1 MGLGELFA
9 TALRALGSHK
19 LRSGLTLF
27 GVVVGVMTVVT
38 VVSAISGLNEFVAT
52 NLVNLN
58 PDVLVFTRYGILR
71 SRNEFVLA
79 NRRKPLTV
87 LDLRLVEANCR
98 SCAAVGAQAGQSA
111 AVKSGNRKLGGVE
124 VTGYSANVVS
134 MLNLDLE
141 AGRFFSPTEEEHAA
155 PVAII
160 GADVKDEIFPDLD
173 PINRMIFVHGFP
185 MRVIGVQKR
194 LGKMLGQARDK
205 VLFVPITFLN
215 KVLSGDRGLAILVR
229 PQDGMAGLDRVQ
241 DEVRTIL
248 RSARKTR
255 FKADDPFGVV
265 GSKAVA
271 ALWQSLTQ
279 GAYFMMIIVSGMSLV
294 VGAIVIANI
303 MFVSVVERTRE
314 IGLRKALGARSKDIR
329 RQFLLEST
337 LLSLSGGMAGVA
349 LGALA
354 SATISL
360 LLFPVAVRLQFV
372 LLGLGLAVLT
382 GVVAGFAPSSLAA
395 QKTPIEA
402 LRYE

>member
-1 MGLGELFA
+1 MGLEELFA

-38 VVSAISGLNEFVAT
+38 VVSAISGLNEFVST

-71 SRNEFVLA
+71 SRSEFVLA

-111 AVKSGNRKLGGVE
+111 AVKSGNRRLGGVE
-124 VTGYSANVVS
+124 VTGYTANVVS

-141 AGRFFSPTEEEHAA
+141 AGRFFTPTEEEHAS
-155 PVAII
+155 PVVII
-160 GADVKDEIFPDLD
+160 GADVKDEIFRDLD
-173 PINRMIFVHGFP
+173 PINRMIYVHGFP

-229 PQDGMAGLDRVQ
+229 PQGGMAGLDRVQ

-271 ALWQSLTQ
+271 ALWQSITQ

-303 MFVSVVERTRE
+303 MFVSVVERTHE

-337 LLSLSGGMAGVA
+337 LLSLSGGIAGVA

-354 SATISL
+354 AAAISL
-360 LLFPVAVRLQFV
+360 LVFPVAVRPQFV